1 MLRNSLPTPIS
12 PYPIIESIAPRLPES
27 CGGTYR
33 TRISTPAES
42 RHVSRSGGERSTNVT
57 PTTVEILPHGAA
69 TRRGVEWHGMG
80 VEFVQAARPDRVE
93 YSFRSTAH
101 LLVAYEHGVRRDGE
115 TFVEGAPRSTLR
127 NVARKLTFAPSGHE
141 YREWHQPRTPMGMM
155 YFHFDPDKLEIDS
168 ETNMADFALAPRL
181 FFEDTTIWST
191 AAKLTSALR
200 CPSLEKENH
209 LYFEA
214 LGVVLVHELLRLGLG
229 SARAEALVRGGLAA
243 WQQRLVTAYIE
254 EHLSEQISLA
264 TLAQLARLSPY
275 YFCRAFKQSL
285 GVPPHRFHTM
295 KRIEHAKALLAGR
308 KHSVTEIGLT
318 VGYSET
324 SSFTAAFRKIT
335 GQTPSSYHRSVT

>member
-1 MLRNSLPTPIS
+1 
-12 PYPIIESIAPRLPES
+12 
-27 CGGTYR
+27 
-33 TRISTPAES
+33 
-42 RHVSRSGGERSTNVT
+42 
-57 PTTVEILPHGAA
+57 VEILPRGAA

-93 YSFRSTAH
+93 YSFRSRAH

-115 TFVEGAPRSTLR
+115 TFVEGVPRSTLR

-168 ETNMADFALAPRL
+168 ETNMADFSLAPRL

-191 AAKLTSALR
+191 AKKITTALES
-200 CPSLEKENH
+200 PSLEKDNH

-229 SARAEALVRGGLAA
+229 SARAEGLVRGGLAA
-243 WQQRLVTAYIE
+243 WQQRLVTAYID

-275 YFCRAFKQSL
+275 YFCRAFKQSF
-285 GVPPHRFHTM
+285 GVPPHRFHTSR
-295 KRIEHAKALLAGR
+295 RIEHAKILLAGR
-308 KHSVTEIGLT
+308 KHSVTEIGLS

-335 GQTPSSYHRSVT
+335 GQTPSSYHRSIA